1 MILLGM
7 NHPNNNDNDPKS
19 NDGAGPYNIFRD
31 SPLRYCGYANEVGES
46 FRLQY
51 PKFVIP
57 SYLIAFGYCLADSAV
72 ATYSV
77 MSEDDNTIAA
87 AKETKRPK
95 NVRAAI
101 AGFDTLLWQGLA
113 SVAIPGGV
121 INFIVRSSRMALS
134 RTVGLPA
141 FAIKWFPTALGLC
154 SIPVIIQPID
164 HAVDFLLD
172 NSTRTWLN
180 DMNVKPNN

>member
-1 MILLGM
+1 M
-7 NHPNNNDNDPKS
+7 NHPNNNNV

-31 SPLRYCGYANEVGES
+31 STLRYCGYANEVGES

-57 SYLIAFGYCLADSAV
+57 SYLIAFCYCLADSAL

-77 MSEDDNTIAA
+77 MSEDDDTIA

-121 INFIVRSSRMALS
+121 INLIVRSSRMALT
-134 RTVGLPA
+134 RTVGLPT

-154 SIPVIIQPID
+154 SIPVIIHPID
-164 HAVDFLLD
+164 DAVDFLLD
-172 NSTRTWLN
+172 NSTRKWLK
-180 DMNVKPNN
+180 DVHVKPNN

>member
-1 MILLGM
+1 M
-7 NHPNNNDNDPKS
+7 NHRNNNDNDPKS

-31 SPLRYCGYANEVGES
+31 STLRYCGYANEVGES
-46 FRLQY
+46 VRLQY

-57 SYLIAFGYCLADSAV
+57 SYLIAFGYCLADSAL

-77 MSEDDNTIAA
+77 MSEDDDTIA

-121 INFIVRSSRMALS
+121 INLIVRSSRMALT
-134 RTVGLPA
+134 RTVGLPT

-154 SIPVIIQPID
+154 SIPVIIHPID
-164 HAVDFLLD
+164 DAVDFILD
-172 NSTRTWLN
+172 NSTRKWLN
-180 DMNVKPNN
+180 DVRETK

>member
-1 MILLGM
+1 M
-7 NHPNNNDNDPKS
+7 NHPNNNII

-31 SPLRYCGYANEVGES
+31 SALRYCGYANEVGES

-57 SYLIAFGYCLADSAV
+57 SYFIAFGYCLADSAL

-77 MSEDDNTIAA
+77 MSEDDDTIA

-121 INFIVRSSRMALS
+121 INLIVRSSRMALT

-154 SIPVIIQPID
+154 SIPVIIHPID
-164 HAVDFLLD
+164 DAVDFLLD
-172 NSTRTWLN
+172 NSTRKWLN
-180 DMNVKPNN
+180 NVKPNN

>member
-1 MILLGM
+1 MILFRM
-7 NHPNNNDNDPKS
+7 NHPNNNNNDPKS

-31 SPLRYCGYANEVGES
+31 STLRYCGYANEVGES
-46 FRLQY
+46 FRLQF

-57 SYLIAFGYCLADSAV
+57 SYLIAFGYCLADSAL

-77 MSEDDNTIAA
+77 MSEDDVD
-87 AKETKRPK
+87 AKERNRSK

-121 INFIVRSSRMALS
+121 INFIVSSSRMAL

-141 FAIKWFPTALGLC
+141 YLIKWFPTALGLC

-164 HAVDFLLD
+164 HAVDFILD
-172 NSTRTWLN
+172 NTTRKMLN
-180 DMNVKPNN
+180 DDDNNVKPNESN

>member
-1 MILLGM
+1 MILFCM
-7 NHPNNNDNDPKS
+7 NHPNNNDN
-19 NDGAGPYNIFRD
+19 AGPYNIFRD
-31 SPLRYCGYANEVGES
+31 STLRYCGYANEVGES

-57 SYLIAFGYCLADSAV
+57 SYLIAFGYCVADSAL

-77 MSEDDNTIAA
+77 MTEDDVDE
-87 AKETKRPK
+87 KEINRPK

-121 INFIVRSSRMALS
+121 INFIVRSSRMALI

-141 FAIKWFPTALGLC
+141 YLIKWFPTALGLC

-164 HAVDFLLD
+164 HTVDFLLD
-172 NSTRTWLN
+172 NTTRKLLN
-180 DMNVKPNN
+180 DNDENVKPNESN